1 MEVKWG
7 IDENDV
13 KPGIYISSIEF
24 NDNNSISNIKHN
36 DIVVF
41 VGSNNVGKSQTLKD
55 IYNVLGQKEPIVI
68 KDITAVKSNKSFELL
83 VKKWE
88 LKTVQTFIQ

>member
-36 DIVVF
+36 DIV
-41 VGSNNVGKSQTLKD
+41 
-55 IYNVLGQKEPIVI
+55 
-68 KDITAVKSNKSFELL
+68 
-83 VKKWE
+83 KW
-88 LKTVQTFIQ
+88 